1 MIKRFG
7 RKTRETELE
16 ALLRSARPRPSREL
30 TDMLTTYV
38 ARAPARSGRG
48 FPARLAVAVV
58 LSAAMLS
65 AVTALVGVGYAAS
78 APQAAVAAVVAAVT
92 APVSSAP
99 AAAPAPA
106 VTASS
111 QSQEG
116 NEEDDDDEP
125 AKDQYKPGK
134 GCGDK
139 NHVHAKENECKKPP
153 K

>member
-1 MIKRFG
+1 
-7 RKTRETELE
+7 
-16 ALLRSARPRPSREL
+16 
-30 TDMLTTYV
+30 
-38 ARAPARSGRG
+38 
-48 FPARLAVAVV
+48 
-58 LSAAMLS
+58 
-65 AVTALVGVGYAAS
+65 
-78 APQAAVAAVVAAVT
+78 
-92 APVSSAP
+92 
-99 AAAPAPA
+99 

-116 NEEDDDDEP
+116 DEEDDDDEP